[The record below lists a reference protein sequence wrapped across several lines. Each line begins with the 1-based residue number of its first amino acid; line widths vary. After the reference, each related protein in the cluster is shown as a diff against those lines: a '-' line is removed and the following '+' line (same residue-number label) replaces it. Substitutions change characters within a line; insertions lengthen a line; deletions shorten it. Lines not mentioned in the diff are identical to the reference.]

1 MKKDDHSQLLE
12 EVQSNLTDSASN
24 LETLRDTWDELEAM
38 LIVKL
43 SDSISNTSTNK
54 IYDPRLS
61 TIVYE
66 RASRVMA
73 QNPKGMAYAQ
83 SKDDLGKNALMNLLL
98 KHFYKNANEQDT
110 MLLKLRLMDV
120 YSLVYGSMFGL
131 VPWRVNK
138 NYVGPEFNLLPIR
151 DCFPQAGKRSTNDMD
166 YFTVRNV
173 VSASWLEAQDDKVWI
188 NVDSLLKDLKGT
200 KSKGDSKGADTEDK
214 RSFVERTLYPST
226 YSSVS
231 FPQVELYTEYRRDRW
246 ITWSPQHSDSK
257 TSQPYILRISED
269 AYPDDMLPIVT
280 KHAFPLID
288 SPIGL
293 GEFARGASLQNA
305 MNSLWNLYME
315 GVKYSIFPPLHINP
329 AEVVPSSIK
338 WGAGEFWYMNTPNT
352 DVQPMRIDA
361 QGINT
366 FQSTFGAMTS
376 SLEIASGTT
385 SVRESANSQSSLG
398 KTPEA
403 IRFISEKESARDEWD
418 RVMME
423 QTVDQIYTRWIGLTV
438 SKMEKSVH
446 MRLFKEEIADIQ
458 EVYPDV
464 VELYDSGRGGVTVKK
479 QDIDDKYD
487 FVLET
492 GSTSKPDIEGEQ
504 NNLTVILKA
513 VLENPQIIEALAQN
527 GKTVDL
533 AELFKRWLV
542 AGNAK
547 DWEKIIV
554 NLPKEQA
561 PEESMQEL
569 SPQDQEL
576 MAMNGQ
582 PMPQE
587 MPQQMPQGM
596 PQQVPQA
603 LPPELAE
610 IMSSIQDPEI
620 QQALMQTMSDRM
632 GGIPSQ

>member
-1 MKKDDHSQLLE
+1 MKKNDDSQLLD
-12 EVQSNLTDSASN
+12 EVQSNLEESN
-24 LETLRDTWDELEAM
+24 ANIETLRDDWDDLEAM

-43 SDSISNTSTNK
+43 NDQISNTSNNK

-61 TIVYE
+61 TIVFE

-120 YSLVYGSMFGL
+120 YSLVYGSMFAL
-131 VPWRVNK
+131 VPWRVGK
-138 NYVGPEFNLLPIR
+138 NYVGPELNLLPIR
-151 DCFPQAGKRSTNDMD
+151 DCFPQAGKKSVSDMD
-166 YFTVRNV
+166 FFTVRNV
-173 VSASWLEAQDDKVWI
+173 VTTSWLKQQNKEVWKNVDALIADLKNTKGDNVQDDA
-188 NVDSLLKDLKGT
+188 N
-200 KSKGDSKGADTEDK
+200 K

-226 YSSVS
+226 FSSVA

-246 ITWSPQHSDSK
+246 ITWSPQHVNSK
-257 TSQPYILRISED
+257 TSRPYILRISED
-269 AYPDDMLPIVT
+269 AYPDDMLPIIT
-280 KHAFPLID
+280 KHAFPLLD

-293 GEFARGASLQNA
+293 GEFARGGSLQMA
-305 MNSLWNLYME
+305 MNSLLNLYME

-366 FQSTFGAMTS
+366 FQSTFGTLIS
-376 SLEIASGTT
+376 SLETQAGTS
-385 SVRESANSQSSLG
+385 SVRESANNQSSLG

-423 QTVDQIYTRWIGLTV
+423 QTIDQLYSRWIALTV
-438 SKMEKSVH
+438 NKMEKSVH
-446 MRLFKEEIADIQ
+446 MRLFKDEIADIQ
-458 EVYPDV
+458 AVYPDV
-464 VELYDSGRGGVTVKK
+464 VELYDSGRGGITVKK

-492 GSTSKPDIEGEQ
+492 GSTTKPDIEGEQ

-533 AELFKRWLV
+533 SELFKRWLV

-547 DWEKIIV
+547 DWEKIIID
-554 NLPKEQA
+554 LPQEGGEPQ
-561 PEESMQEL
+561 PEL
-569 SPQDQEL
+569 SPQDQDL
-576 MAMNGQ
+576 MAQYGQ
-582 PMPQE
+582 AEQPTGAPDPMAE
-587 MPQQMPQGM
+587 MVGD
-596 PQQVPQA
+596 
-603 LPPELAE
+603 
-610 IMSSIQDPEI
+610 IQDPEI
-620 QQALMQTMSDRM
+620 QQALMQTLRDRT
-632 GGIPSQ
+632 GGIPIQ

>member
-1 MKKDDHSQLLE
+1 MKKNDHSALLD
-12 EVQSNLTDSASN
+12 EVQSNLEDSNSN
-24 LETLRDTWDELEAM
+24 IETLRDDWDDLEAM

-43 SDSISNTSTNK
+43 NDQLSATSENK

-61 TIVYE
+61 TIVFE

-131 VPWRVNK
+131 VPWRVGK
-138 NYVGPEFNLLPIR
+138 NYIGPELNILPIR
-151 DCFPQAGKRSTNDMD
+151 DCFPQAGKKSVSDMD
-166 YFTVRNV
+166 FFTVRNV
-173 VSASWLEAQDDKVWI
+173 VSIDWLKQQDKSVWM
-188 NVDSLLKDLKGT
+188 NVDKLAEDLKNI
-200 KSKGDSKGADTEDK
+200 KSDGDAKSVDDTDK
-214 RSFVERTLYPST
+214 RSFVERTMYPST
-226 YSSVS
+226 YSSIS

-246 ITWSPQHSDSK
+246 ITWSPQHVNSK

-269 AYPDDMLPIVT
+269 AYPDDMLPIIT
-280 KHAFPLID
+280 KHAFPLLD

-305 MNSLWNLYME
+305 TNSLWNLYME

-366 FQSTFGAMTS
+366 FQSTFGTLIS
-376 SLEIASGTT
+376 SIETQAGTT

-423 QTVDQIYTRWIGLTV
+423 QTIDQLYSRWIALTV
-438 SKMEKSVH
+438 NKMEKSVH

-458 EVYPDV
+458 KVYPDV
-464 VELYDSGRGGVTVKK
+464 VELYDSGRGGVTIKK
-479 QDIDDKYD
+479 KDIDDKYD

-492 GSTSKPDIEGEQ
+492 GSTTKPDIEGEQ

-547 DWEKIIV
+547 DWDKIIID
-554 NLPKEQA
+554 LPQ
-561 PEESMQEL
+561 EEPVEETQL

-576 MAMNGQ
+576 MAQNMPMEQPMDPMQGQ
-582 PMPQE
+582 PMPQP
-587 MPQQMPQGM
+587 MPMEDPR
-596 PQQVPQA
+596 
-603 LPPELAE
+603 LAE
-610 IMSSIQDPEI
+610 MAGMIQDPEI
-620 QQALMQTMSDRM
+620 QQALMQTIRDRT
-632 GGIPSQ
+632 GGIPVQ

>member
-1 MKKDDHSQLLE
+1 MKKNDHSALLD
-12 EVQSNLTDSASN
+12 EVQSNLEDSNSN
-24 LETLRDTWDELEAM
+24 IETLRDDWDDLEAM

-43 SDSISNTSTNK
+43 NDQLSATSENK

-61 TIVYE
+61 TIVFE

-131 VPWRVNK
+131 VPWRVGK
-138 NYVGPEFNLLPIR
+138 NYIGPELNILPIR
-151 DCFPQAGKRSTNDMD
+151 DCFPQAGKKSVSDMD
-166 YFTVRNV
+166 FFTVRNV
-173 VSASWLEAQDDKVWI
+173 VSIDWLKQQDKSVWM
-188 NVDSLLKDLKGT
+188 NVDKLAEDLKNI
-200 KSKGDSKGADTEDK
+200 KSDGDAKSVDDTDK
-214 RSFVERTLYPST
+214 RSFVERTMYPST
-226 YSSVS
+226 YSSIS

-246 ITWSPQHSDSK
+246 ITWSPQHVNSK

-269 AYPDDMLPIVT
+269 AYPDDMLPIIT
-280 KHAFPLID
+280 KHAFPLLD

-305 MNSLWNLYME
+305 TNSLWNLYME

-366 FQSTFGAMTS
+366 FQSTFGTLIS
-376 SLEIASGTT
+376 SIETQAGTT

-423 QTVDQIYTRWIGLTV
+423 QTIDQLYSRWIALTV
-438 SKMEKSVH
+438 NKMEKSVH

-464 VELYDSGRGGVTVKK
+464 VELYDSGRGGVTIKK
-479 QDIDDKYD
+479 KDIDDKYD

-492 GSTSKPDIEGEQ
+492 GSTTKPDIEGEQ

-547 DWEKIIV
+547 DWDKIIID
-554 NLPKEQA
+554 LPQ
-561 PEESMQEL
+561 EEPVEETQL

-576 MAMNGQ
+576 MAQNMPMEQPMDPMQGQ
-582 PMPQE
+582 PMPQP
-587 MPQQMPQGM
+587 MPMEDPR
-596 PQQVPQA
+596 
-603 LPPELAE
+603 LAE
-610 IMSSIQDPEI
+610 MAGMIQDPEI
-620 QQALMQTMSDRM
+620 QQALMQTIRDRT
-632 GGIPSQ
+632 GGIPVQ

>member
-1 MKKDDHSQLLE
+1 MKKNDHSVLLD
-12 EVQSNLTDSASN
+12 EVQSNLEDSNSN
-24 LETLRDTWDELEAM
+24 IETLRDDWDDLEAM

-43 SDSISNTSTNK
+43 NDQLSATSPNK

-61 TIVYE
+61 TIVFE

-120 YSLVYGSMFGL
+120 YSLVYGSMFAL
-131 VPWRVNK
+131 VPWRVGK
-138 NYVGPEFNLLPIR
+138 NYIGPELNILPIR
-151 DCFPQAGKRSTNDMD
+151 DCFPQAGKKSVSDMEF
-166 YFTVRNV
+166 FTVRNV
-173 VSASWLEAQDDKVWI
+173 VSIDWLKQQDKSVWM
-188 NVDSLLKDLKGT
+188 NVDKLAEDLKNI
-200 KSKGDSKGADTEDK
+200 KSDGDAKSVDDTDK
-214 RSFVERTLYPST
+214 RSFVERTMYPST
-226 YSSVS
+226 YSSIS
-231 FPQVELYTEYRRDRW
+231 FPQVELYTEYRRDQW
-246 ITWSPQHSDSK
+246 ITWSPQHVNSK

-269 AYPDDMLPIVT
+269 AYPDEMLPIIT
-280 KHAFPLID
+280 KHAFPLLD

-293 GEFARGASLQNA
+293 GEFARGKSLQDA
-305 MNSLWNLYME
+305 TNSLWNLYME

-366 FQSTFGAMTS
+366 FQSTFGTLIS
-376 SLEIASGTT
+376 SIETQAGTT

-423 QTVDQIYTRWIGLTV
+423 QTIDQLYSRWIALTV
-438 SKMEKSVH
+438 NKMEKNVH

-458 EVYPDV
+458 AVYPDV
-464 VELYDSGRGGVTVKK
+464 VELYDSGRGGVTIKK
-479 QDIDDKYD
+479 KDIDDKYD

-492 GSTSKPDIEGEQ
+492 GSTTKPDIEGEQ

-554 NLPKEQA
+554 DLPQ
-561 PEESMQEL
+561 EEPVEETQL

-576 MAMNGQ
+576 MAQNMPMEQPMDPMQGQ
-582 PMPQE
+582 PMPQP
-587 MPQQMPQGM
+587 MPMEDPR
-596 PQQVPQA
+596 
-603 LPPELAE
+603 LAE
-610 IMSSIQDPEI
+610 MAGMIQDPEI
-620 QQALMQTMSDRM
+620 QQALMQTIRDRT
-632 GGIPSQ
+632 GGIPVQ